1 LSAPNSVWS
10 IGPRALLGLFDAGRR
25 QAEVGRAHAVFDE
38 AGQRY
43 RNTTLAA
50 FQQVE
55 DNLALLHLLGDEAVH
70 EDAAVASAQRTLNL
84 ALDRYR
90 NGAVNYLEAQTAA
103 LQAQHTALALHGR
116 RLRASVALVRA
127 LGGGWD
133 AASAQSIAAAAN

>member
-1 LSAPNSVWS
+1 LLS
-10 IGPRALLGLFDAGRR
+10 LFDAGRR
-25 QAEVGRAHAVFDE
+25 QAEVDRAHAVFDE

-43 RNTTLAA
+43 RSTTLTA

-90 NGAVNYLEAQTAA
+90 NGAVNYLEVVEAQTAM
-103 LQAQHTALALHGR
+103 LQAQRTALTLRDR

-127 LGGGWD
+127 LGGGWSAD
-133 AASAQSIAAAAN
+133 ATQSLAAAAGS